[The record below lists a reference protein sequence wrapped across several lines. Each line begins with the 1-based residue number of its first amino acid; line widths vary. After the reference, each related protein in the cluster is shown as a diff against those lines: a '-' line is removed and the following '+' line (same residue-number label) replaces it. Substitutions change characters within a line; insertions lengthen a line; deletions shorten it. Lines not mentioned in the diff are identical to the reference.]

1 MRQIKISHMGTRKKL
16 FPIHKSGMLLPENA
30 KIKFRNMAREK
41 KSFPASRAG
50 NNLQEKCENK
60 ISHCAKKNYSRLA
73 ETVSACLQC
82 EKKIIPGGRPEAGR
96 WSAGGRLAAGRR
108 PAGSRR
114 PSRRRVCV
122 NSGMRR
128 FPTVLDGAGGAARLC
143 WTAPAALLG
152 CAGPR
157 LRRFLAVLD
166 ERQPWPK
173 NTPKKNYSRPRK
185 QLTTFGAECENQISQ
200 HAREKNIP
208 DHCQIRESCKCE
220 NRIS

>member
-1 MRQIKISHMGTRKKL
+1 MRNKNYSRAAGPATTSRK
-16 FPIHKSGMLLPENA
+16 NT
-30 KIKFRNMAREK
+30 KIKFRTMRKN
-41 KSFPASRAG
+41 
-50 NNLQEKCENK
+50 
-60 ISHCAKKNYSRLA
+60 NYSRLA
-73 ETVSACLQC
+73 ATGLTCLQC
-82 EKKIIPGGRPEAGR
+82 EKKNIPGGRPEAGR

-108 PAGSRR
+108 PASSRR

-122 NSGMRR
+122 KRGMTR

-185 QLTTFGAECENQISQ
+185 QLTTFGAECENKISQ
-200 HAREKNIP
+200 HAREKKLFP
-208 DHCQIRESCKCE
+208 VTARYGESCKM
-220 NRIS
+220 RK

>member
-1 MRQIKISHMGTRKKL
+1 MV
-16 FPIHKSGMLLPENA
+16 LPENA

-41 KSFPASRAG
+41 KLFPASWAG
-50 NNLQEKCENK
+50 NNLQEKCEIK

-73 ETVSACLQC
+73 ETVLACLQC

-96 WSAGGRLAAGRR
+96 WSAGGRLAAGGR

-122 NSGMRR
+122 NRGMRR

-157 LRRFLAVLD
+157 LRRFLAVL
-166 ERQPWPK
+166 EEKQPWPK
-173 NTPKKNYSRPRK
+173 NTPKKKSF
-185 QLTTFGAECENQISQ
+185 LTTKAADNLWCLVRKLNFATR
-200 HAREKNIP
+200 ARKKIIP
-208 DHCQIRESCKCE
+208 GHCQIRAKLQNAKLKFRKSPCE
-220 NRIS
+220 KKIIPGGPE